1 MVSIENKTIA
11 FFVAIVLA
19 VLTFIVARSFIL
31 TIVSSMVLAYI
42 IHPFYIRL
50 KKILRSP
57 NLTAGLLSVV
67 VILLIALPVAF
78 LLPTI
83 IRQTFSVYT
92 TLQQIDFAA
101 PFRNIAPKFFTTPEF
116 TRDFTI
122 TVNNAIAKGAN
133 SIMSRFEDIIINL
146 PLIFIQ
152 FIVMLFIFFFS
163 LRDNDK
169 IVVFLKSLSPLKE
182 SSEKRFIQK
191 FNDITKSVIY
201 GMFIIGIIQGI
212 LAGIGFYL
220 FKVPQPLFLT
230 IVAMLVGILPYIGTW
245 SVWIPVSIGLI
256 ISGNVQSAI
265 TFAVY
270 QLIAA
275 GVIEMF
281 IRPYIIKKQAKV
293 PLPTVLI
300 GMLGGGYAFGIIGL
314 VIGPLIL
321 EYFILF
327 LEFYRTKSL
336 HELFG

>member
-1 MVSIENKTIA
+1 MENKTIA
-11 FFVAIVLA
+11 FFVVIVLA
-19 VLTFIVARSFIL
+19 ALTFVVAKSFIL

-42 IHPFYIRL
+42 VHPSYIRL

-57 NLTAGLLSVV
+57 NLTAGLLSFV
-67 VILLIALPVAF
+67 VILLIALPVVF

-83 IRQTFSVYT
+83 IRQTFNVYT

-101 PFRNIAPKFFTTPEF
+101 PFRSISPKFFTTPEF

-122 TVNNAIAKGAN
+122 MVNEVIAKGAN
-133 SIMSRFEDIIINL
+133 SIMSRFESIIINL

-152 FIVMLFIFFFS
+152 FIVMLFIFFFT

-169 IVVFLKSLSPLKE
+169 IVAFLKSLSPLKE
-182 SSEKRFIQK
+182 SSEKKFIQK

-201 GMFIIGIIQGI
+201 GLFIIGIIQGV

-220 FKVPQPLFLT
+220 FKMSQPLFLT
-230 IVAMLVGILPYIGTW
+230 IVAMLVGILPYVGTW
-245 SVWIPVSIGLI
+245 AVWVPISIGLI
-256 ISGNVQSAI
+256 ISGNINMAIAFSA
-265 TFAVY
+265 Y

-275 GVIEMF
+275 GIIEVF
-281 IRPYIIKKQAKV
+281 IRPYIIKKQAKI
-293 PLPTVLI
+293 PFPTVLI

-321 EYFILF
+321 EYFVLF